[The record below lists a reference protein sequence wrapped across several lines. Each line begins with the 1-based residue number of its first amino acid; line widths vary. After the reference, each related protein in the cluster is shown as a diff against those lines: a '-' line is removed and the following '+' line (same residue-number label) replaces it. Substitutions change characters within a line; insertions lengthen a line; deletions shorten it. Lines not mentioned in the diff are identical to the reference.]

1 MTVPDGVAPVAI
13 VTGGTRGIGR
23 AVVERLHQDGHAV
36 LFTHSASPADAAQL
50 VAGLGAPPT
59 VAALQVDVSERHAA
73 ETIVDAARAM
83 GPLRVLVNNAG
94 VTGPLGELV
103 DLTDESLD
111 RVLAVNLAAP
121 ARLIRQA
128 LRRHDSGPLAI
139 VNISSVAAR
148 TGSPGDYVVYAA
160 TKAGLE
166 ALTIGVAK
174 EVAARGVRVNA
185 VAPGFIDT
193 TIHAR
198 AGEAGRA
205 FRLGAA
211 TPMRRPGTV
220 DEVAAAVAWLVTDEA
235 SYVTGEVVNVT
246 GGA

>member
-1 MTVPDGVAPVAI
+1 MTASDDRPRVAV

-23 AVVERLHQDGHAV
+23 AIVERLHHDGHAV
-36 LFTHSASPADAAQL
+36 LFTHSASPEDAARL
-50 VAGLGAPPT
+50 VADLDAPPA
-59 VAALQVDVSERHAA
+59 VAALQVDVADQDAAVAIIDAA
-73 ETIVDAARAM
+73 ESM
-83 GPLRVLVNNAG
+83 GRLCVLVNNAG

-103 DLTDESLD
+103 DLADESLD

-121 ARLIRQA
+121 SRLIRQA
-128 LRRHDSGPLAI
+128 LRRHDGGPLAV
-139 VNISSVAAR
+139 VNVSSVAAR

-160 TKAGLE
+160 SKAGLE

-174 EVAARGVRVNA
+174 EAAARGVRVNA
-185 VAPGFIDT
+185 VAPGYIDT

-205 FRLGAA
+205 SRLAMS
-211 TPMRRPGTV
+211 TPMGRPGRV
-220 DEVAAAVAWLVTDEA
+220 DEVAAAVSWLVSGEA
-235 SYVTGEVVNVT
+235 AYVTGEVLSVA